1 MVLATNQEAKRDL
14 TVKLPDIKLTII
26 KEALVALIQAVCMDL
41 VLLLQ
46 AVIPQEIRSQSLGLE
61 AAAVPAAV
69 AVAVATAAT
78 RIISPRA
85 LLELYTMSSYLR
97 TRTLISQTFLSK

>member
-14 TVKLPDIKLTII
+14 TLKLRGIKLTII
-26 KEALVALIQAVCMDL
+26 KEALVALIQAVGMDL

-61 AAAVPAAV
+61 AAAVPAP
-69 AVAVATAAT
+69 VAVATAAT
-78 RIISPRA
+78 RIIVHRT
-85 LLELYTMSSYLR
+85 LLELSTMSSFLR
-97 TRTLISQTFLSK
+97 TRTLISRTFLSR